1 MDTRATRTRLSV
13 IPVFIA
19 LLFNIVAPVL
29 AMAVPQAVPSALAP
43 KVAARPMRPDHGH
56 FTLEGCRNRVR

>member
-19 LLFNIVAPVL
+19 LLFNIVAPVV

-43 KVAARPMRPDHGH
+43 QVATAASDPVTWPSRSRAVGI
-56 FTLEGCRNRVR
+56 RR